1 MYTLILF
8 VTDFIGRFHPVVV
21 HLPIGILLLACL
33 FQLFSKKYAA
43 LQPAVPA
50 MLFWGTAGAV
60 VSCMTGFLL
69 SLSGDYDKELT
80 DRHQWM
86 GIMTAALSLVFYL
99 FLKKGRSLRFAS
111 GFAAAL
117 IALIT
122 TTGHLG
128 GSLTHGSGYLTEA
141 LGKSAATGLKP
152 IPDVQEAVLYT
163 DVVQPILQSNCY
175 SCHGPSK
182 QKGKLRL
189 DEMSHILEGGKNGV
203 AVAPGDPD
211 ESELVQRL
219 LLPLS
224 DDEHMPPKEKPQLT
238 PNEVALLHWWV
249 STGADFTKKVKE
261 LEQTEKIKPVL
272 TALQT
277 GAPDEEMPKSSDI
290 PEEAVAKA
298 DDKAIQALRDAGVV
312 VLPVAKDNNYL
323 MASFVT
329 AADRADTLIKLL
341 EPLREQLV
349 WLRLD
354 DASVSDESADVIARL
369 SNLTRLYLRNTK
381 ITDAGLAKMQSLT
394 QLQVLNLVNTPVT
407 EGGLLQLKELK
418 ALRTVYLYQ
427 ARINKTAWEELK
439 AVFPTTVLDTGGYM
453 LPVLTKDSVLVTS
466 EIR

>member
-60 VSCMTGFLL
+60 VSCVTGLML
-69 SLSGDYDKELT
+69 SLSGDYDKALA

-86 GIMTAALSLVFYL
+86 GIATAALSLVFYL
-99 FLKKGRSLRFAS
+99 FLKKGRALKFAS
-111 GFAAAL
+111 GFATAIIVL
-117 IALIT
+117 ISV
-122 TTGHLG
+122 TGHLG

-141 LGKSAATGLKP
+141 LGNNTATARKP
-152 IPDVQEAVLYT
+152 IPDVREAVLYT
-163 DVVQPILQSNCY
+163 DVVQPILQTNCY

-189 DEMSHILEGGKNGV
+189 DETSHILQGGKNGL

-224 DDEHMPPKEKPQLT
+224 DEEHMPPKEKPQLT
-238 PNEVALLHWWV
+238 SSEIALLHWWV

-261 LEQTEKIKPVL
+261 LEQTEQIKPVL
-272 TALQT
+272 AALQT
-277 GAPDEEMPKSSDI
+277 GATEKETKSSDI

-312 VLPVAKDNNYL
+312 ILPVAKENNYL

-329 AADRADTLIKLL
+329 AGEKADTLVKLL
-341 EPLREQLV
+341 EPLRQQLV

-354 DASVSDESADVIARL
+354 DASIHDESMDVVARL
-369 SNLTRLYLRNTK
+369 TNLTRLYLRNTK
-381 ITDAGLAKMQSLT
+381 VTDAGLAKLQSLK

-407 EGGLLQLKELK
+407 EKGLLQLKELK

-427 ARINKTAWEELK
+427 APVDRAAWQELK
-439 AVFPTTVLDTGGYM
+439 AAFPAAILDSGGYV
-453 LPVLTKDSVLVTS
+453 LPVSTRDTILVIDKTK
-466 EIR
+466 

>member
-1 MYTLILF
+1 MYTISL
-8 VTDFIGRFHPVVV
+8 TDFIGRFHPVVV
-21 HLPIGILLLACL
+21 HLPIGILLLSCL

-60 VSCMTGFLL
+60 LSCVTGLML
-69 SLSGDYDKELT
+69 SLSGDYDKALA

-99 FLKKGRSLRFAS
+99 SVKTGRLRKSANWL
-111 GFAAAL
+111 AAAL
-117 IALIT
+117 ITLIT

-141 LGKSAATGLKP
+141 LGNNAAAGLKP

-163 DVVQPILQSNCY
+163 DVVQPILQNNCY

-189 DEMSHILEGGKNGV
+189 DDTNHILAGGKNGV

-238 PNEVALLHWWV
+238 SNQVALLHWWV

-272 TALQT
+272 AALQSGT
-277 GAPDEEMPKSSDI
+277 TDQETRSSDI
-290 PEEAVAKA
+290 PEDAVAKA
-298 DDKAIQALRDAGVV
+298 DDKVIQVLRDAGVV
-312 VLPVAKDNNYL
+312 ILPVAKDNNYL

-329 AADRADTLIKLL
+329 AGDKADTLIKLL
-341 EPLREQLV
+341 EPLRQQLV

-354 DASVSDESADVIARL
+354 DASVSDESMEVIARL
-369 SNLTRLYLRNTK
+369 TNLTRLYLRNTK
-381 ITDAGLAKMQSLT
+381 ITDTGLAKLQPLT

-407 EGGLLQLKELK
+407 EKGLLHLKGLK

-427 ARINKTAWEELK
+427 AQINKTAWEEIK
-439 AVFPTTVLDTGGYM
+439 TAFPTAVLDTGGYV
-453 LPVLTKDSVLVTS
+453 LPASANDTILVSS
-466 EIR
+466 ETR